1 MNRLALMG
9 ILFVAQAFVASVY
22 GDPMEDLA
30 NSKQC
35 FSCHQ
40 LDKEA
45 IAPSFKSIAKK
56 YKGVKNAEVMLAD
69 RIQKGGVAHFGNT
82 PMPSQGARVSL
93 SAAEANSLAAWV
105 MDMK

>member
-1 MNRLALMG
+1 MNKLVLAGVLLITPM
-9 ILFVAQAFVASVY
+9 FAVPVSADQ
-22 GDPMEDLA
+22 MEDLA
-30 NSKQC
+30 RAKQC

-45 IAPSFKSIAKK
+45 IAPSFMTIAKK
-56 YKGVKNAEVMLAD
+56 YKGVPNAEVMLAD

-82 PMPSQGARVSL
+82 PMPSEGARVSL

-105 MDMK
+105 VNMK

>member
-1 MNRLALMG
+1 MNKLVLAGVLLITPM
-9 ILFVAQAFVASVY
+9 FVVPVSADQ
-22 GDPMEDLA
+22 MEDLA
-30 NSKQC
+30 RAKQC

-45 IAPSFKSIAKK
+45 IAPSFMTIAKK
-56 YKGVKNAEVMLAD
+56 YSGVKNAEVMLAD

-82 PMPSQGARVSL
+82 PMPSEGARVSL

-105 MDMK
+105 VNMK